1 MQLSITVILIGIISI
16 ISIMAFNNNSQMN
29 KLIFHP
35 YTVKREGQW
44 YRFISSAFIHGDWM
58 HLLFNMFTLYWFG
71 QLIELGVLKRQFG
84 QETGAILYIALF
96 LVGVIVA
103 HLPTYQKHKDSPH
116 YRSLGASG
124 GVSAVLFAC
133 IMFFPLEDIC
143 IYGILCIP
151 GFIIGPLYLVYTYYR
166 GKQGNDNINHDAHLY
181 GALFGILFSLI
192 IQPTVLG
199 DFFRQVMAWRI

>member
-1 MQLSITVILIGIISI
+1 
-16 ISIMAFNNNSQMN
+16 MN

-84 QETGAILYIALF
+84 QETGAILYTMLF
-96 LVGVIVA
+96 LIGVIVA